1 MNFADRK
8 NGEKSLVALLGR
20 PDTPTD
26 GVADY
31 CTFLAKALEV
41 RGIRMSLARV
51 RWMENGWFN
60 GLRQLWHESAEW
72 RGQWVLLQYTALGWS
87 RRGFP
92 LGAVV
97 TLVILRRRGVR
108 CAVVFHEPYRQI
120 EHSPRWIDRIRGACQ
135 DWTVRAMY
143 RRTEKA
149 VFADPLET
157 IAWLPKNRT
166 KAAYIPIGANIPEAL
181 PRSNNDGNSQKTV
194 AIFCLSD
201 APNRQREVND
211 ISQAMNLAAANGI
224 RLRVVFLG
232 RGTAEAKEDIG
243 HAFQKSSVEVLNLG
257 LRSAEQISRV
267 LSESD
272 AMLCVRG
279 KLFPRRGSALA
290 GIACGVPIIAY
301 AGLAE
306 GTPLAEAGIEL
317 VPYGD
322 SIALGNTLARTLTAR
337 NRWQEL
343 HQRNL
348 EVHEK
353 YFSWNSIAT
362 KLIDA
367 LDIRSSSP

>member
-31 CTFLAKALEV
+31 CTFLAKALEA
-41 RGIRMSLARV
+41 RGVQMSLAPV
-51 RWMENGWFN
+51 RWMEDGWFN
-60 GLRQLWHESAEW
+60 GLRRLWHKSAEW

-92 LGAVV
+92 LGAVAA
-97 TLVILRRRGVR
+97 LVILRRRGVR

-135 DWTVRAMY
+135 DWTIRALY

-181 PRSNNDGNSQKTV
+181 PRSNNDRNGQKTV

-201 APNRQREVND
+201 APNRQREIND

-232 RGTAEAKEDIG
+232 RGTAEATEDIE

-322 SIALGNTLARTLTAR
+322 SIALGNALARTLMDR

-343 HQRNL
+343 HERNL

-362 KLIDA
+362 RLIDA
-367 LDIRSSSP
+367 LDIGRSSP

>member
-31 CTFLAKALEV
+31 CTFLAKALEA
-41 RGIRMSLARV
+41 RGFQMSLAPV
-51 RWMENGWFN
+51 RWMEDGWFN
-60 GLRQLWHESAEW
+60 GLRRLWHESAEW

-92 LGAVV
+92 LGAVA
-97 TLVILRRRGVR
+97 TLVILRRRGAR

-120 EHSPRWIDRIRGACQ
+120 EHSSRWIDRIRGACQ
-135 DWTVRAMY
+135 DWTVRALY
-143 RRTEKA
+143 RCTEKA

-181 PRSNNDGNSQKTV
+181 PRSNNDRNGQKTV

-201 APNRQREVND
+201 APNRQREIND

-232 RGTAEAKEDIG
+232 RGTAEASEDIG

-290 GIACGVPIIAY
+290 GIACGIPIIAY

-322 SIALGNTLARTLTAR
+322 SIALGNALARTLMAR

-343 HQRNL
+343 HERNL

-362 KLIDA
+362 RLIDA
-367 LDIRSSSP
+367 LDIGRSSP

>member
-31 CTFLAKALEV
+31 CTFLAQALEA
-41 RGIRMSLARV
+41 RGIQMSLAPV
-51 RWMENGWFN
+51 RWMEDGWFN

-92 LGAVV
+92 LGAVA
-97 TLVILRRRGVR
+97 TLVLLRRRGVR

-135 DWTVRAMY
+135 DWTVRALY

-149 VFADPLET
+149 IFADPLET

-166 KAAYIPIGANIPEAL
+166 KAAYIPIGANIPEGL
-181 PRSNNDGNSQKTV
+181 PRSNNDRNGQKTV

-201 APNRQREVND
+201 APNRQREIND

-232 RGTAEAKEDIG
+232 RGTAEATEDIG
-243 HAFQKSSVEVLNLG
+243 YAFQKSSVEVLNLG

-279 KLFPRRGSALA
+279 RLFPRRGSALA

-343 HQRNL
+343 HERNL

-353 YFSWNSIAT
+353 YFSWNSIAA

-367 LDIRSSSP
+367 LNIERSSP

>member
-31 CTFLAKALEV
+31 CTFLAKALDA
-41 RGIRMSLARV
+41 RGIQMSLAPV
-51 RWMENGWFN
+51 RWMEDGWFN

-92 LGAVV
+92 LGAVAA
-97 TLVILRRRGVR
+97 LAILRRRGVR

-135 DWTVRAMY
+135 DWTVRALY

-157 IAWLPKNRT
+157 ITWLPKNRT

-181 PRSNNDGNSQKTV
+181 PRRNNDRNSQKTV

-232 RGTAEAKEDIG
+232 RGTAEATEDIG

-322 SIALGNTLARTLTAR
+322 REALGGALARVLGDQYYWR
-337 NRWQEL
+337 EL
-343 HQRNL
+343 HEKNLRVQR
-348 EVHEK
+348 K
-353 YFSWNSIAT
+353 YFAWDRIASDFANA
-362 KLIDA
+362 LAENRID
-367 LDIRSSSP
+367 P

>member
-31 CTFLAKALEV
+31 CTFLAKALDA
-41 RGIRMSLARV
+41 RGIQMSLAPV
-51 RWMENGWFN
+51 RWMEDGWFN

-92 LGAVV
+92 LGAVAA
-97 TLVILRRRGVR
+97 LAILRRRGVR

-135 DWTVRAMY
+135 DWTVRALY

-157 IAWLPKNRT
+157 ITWLPKNRT

-181 PRSNNDGNSQKTV
+181 PRRNNDRNSQKTV
-194 AIFCLSD
+194 AIFCLSN
-201 APNRQREVND
+201 APNRQREIND

-232 RGTAEAKEDIG
+232 RGTAEATEDIG

-322 SIALGNTLARTLTAR
+322 REALGGALARVLGDQYYWR
-337 NRWQEL
+337 EL
-343 HQRNL
+343 HEKNLRVQR
-348 EVHEK
+348 K
-353 YFSWNSIAT
+353 YFAWDRIASDFANA
-362 KLIDA
+362 LAENRID
-367 LDIRSSSP
+367 P

>member
-31 CTFLAKALEV
+31 CTFLAKAVEA
-41 RGIRMSLARV
+41 RGFQMSLAPV
-51 RWMENGWFN
+51 RWMVDGWFN
-60 GLRQLWHESAEW
+60 GLRRLWHESAEW

-181 PRSNNDGNSQKTV
+181 PRSNNDGN
-194 AIFCLSD
+194 
-201 APNRQREVND
+201 RQREVND

-306 GTPLAEAGIEL
+306 LTPLAEAGIEL

-322 SIALGNTLARTLTAR
+322 SIALGGALARTLTAR
-337 NRWQEL
+337 DRWQEF
-343 HQRNL
+343 HQKNL
-348 EVHEK
+348 EVPEK